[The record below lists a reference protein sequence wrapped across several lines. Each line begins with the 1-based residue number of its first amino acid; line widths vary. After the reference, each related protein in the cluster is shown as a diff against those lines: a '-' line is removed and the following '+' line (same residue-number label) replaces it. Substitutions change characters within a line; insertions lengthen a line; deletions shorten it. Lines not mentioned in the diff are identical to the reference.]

1 MFKIFIGGTKNQLGS
16 VCGLLARVLLY
27 MAQCYMI
34 PENLGV
40 VIFLENRAR
49 AFLGGNFRLP
59 FDTKLNVTAQGTRGV
74 NGYVL
79 KFDDFVA
86 REMAGSASLLP
97 SILAKN
103 YPINKIQI
111 DLWDYI

>member
-1 MFKIFIGGTKNQLGS
+1 
-16 VCGLLARVLLY
+16 
-27 MAQCYMI
+27 MAQSYMI

-49 AFLGGNFRLP
+49 AFLGGNFRFP

-86 REMAGSASLLP
+86 REMAGSASLFP

-111 DLWDYI
+111 DLWDYIWNLYYLKIL